1 MGNFTTRTNNMNQEF
16 RRRLVK
22 QIQCFYKPGIYLF
35 WRAAKYTLTLL
46 RVERMPSLLP
56 SPSVTFHQFLARMNS
71 SVISREPGLH
81 GGKHYLVLHNI
92 ELSARPGYKMT
103 VKHEPDKQT
112 SLL

>member
-1 MGNFTTRTNNMNQEF
+1 MNQEF

-22 QIQCFYKPGIYLF
+22 QISVFVQENS
-35 WRAAKYTLTLL
+35 KYTLTLP
-46 RVERMPSLLP
+46 RVERMLSLFPLP
-56 SPSVTFHQFLARMNS
+56 TFTFPQFLAGMNS
-71 SVISREPGLH
+71 SVITRKPGLH
-81 GGKHYLVLHNI
+81 GEKHYLVLHNI